1 VALPHAVFSR
11 VPAVRDGTVKLL
23 SAMHAA
29 VYRATA
35 GRIGRRL
42 ANNDMCLLTTTG
54 RRSGDA
60 HTVPLL
66 YLSDRGRFVVIASYG
81 GRAHHP
87 DWYLNLLVN
96 PDATL
101 QIRGRSHSV
110 TARTADPVERA
121 AWWPKVVEAYADYA
135 AYQSR
140 TDRQIPVVLLEP
152 RNRQSTA

>member
-1 VALPHAVFSR
+1 M
-11 VPAVRDGTVKLL
+11 RDDTVKLL
-23 SAMHAA
+23 SAVHAA

-35 GRIGRRL
+35 GRIGKRL
-42 ANNDMCLLTTTG
+42 ADNDMCLLTTTG
-54 RRSGDA
+54 RRSGTA

-66 YLSDRGRFVVIASYG
+66 YLSDHGRFVVIASYG
-81 GRAHHP
+81 GRPHHP
-87 DWYLNLLVN
+87 DWYLNLLDD

-101 QIRGRSHSV
+101 QIGGRSYPV

-140 TDRQIPVVLLEP
+140 TDRQIPLVFLDP
-152 RNRQSTA
+152 GNRRPTA